1 MAQKKRGRFP
11 PCGAKP
17 ALELM
22 RAPRSSRE
30 VVTLL
35 RLAAHRAPANRGIV
49 AHLEEMAVMFPDEML
64 GAFRALRARR
74 ACNN

>member
-1 MAQKKRGRFP
+1 MAQKKQGRLAP
-11 PCGAKP
+11 QSAKS

-22 RAPRSSRE
+22 PSPQSTGE

-35 RLAAHRAPANRGIV
+35 QFAAHQGWANSGIV
-49 AHLEEMAVMFPDEML
+49 SHLEEMAVLYPDEML